1 MSPITTLHLKNTL
14 FSSNQA
20 CQISIRNPDGKLEYC
35 IVKSYDEEGD
45 VFDVALL
52 DGKSGVEVAYSE
64 LYGDTCYDYE
74 IIV

>member
-14 FSSNQA
+14 FHREQPF
-20 CQISIRNPDGKLEYC
+20 QISIQNPDGEIEYC
-35 IVKSYDEEGD
+35 MVQSYDEEGD